1 MNLVISTRTIFT
13 SLLMLSVFWILYQV
27 KEVVLL
33 FFVALIISMALLP
46 FIERLESR
54 GFSRSL
60 ATLLVYFSVIIIFLA
75 ILGTGISPMV
85 EQTTLFLS
93 QLPRL
98 IESVLESPLVFP
110 ISRQVVE
117 ELTRQLASVS
127 VNIVKITL
135 GIFDSFLAVVTVFVF
150 SFYFSLGYEEMRR
163 RFASFFPEEVKRK
176 INESLN
182 EIEKVIGG
190 WVRGEFVLMVVIAVF
205 SYIGL
210 SVLRVGYVLPL
221 SLIAG
226 VLEIVP
232 IIGPLLSAIPAA
244 VVGFSSSSVLGFGVI
259 ALYIIIQQLE
269 NNLIV
274 PRVMERAVGL
284 SPLLTIS
291 VIFIGGK
298 LFGIVGA
305 LLAVPV
311 VLILRVII
319 PKFFFEKR

>member
-1 MNLVISTRTIFT
+1 MNLIISTRTILAA
-13 SLLMLSVFWILYQV
+13 LLLLGVFWILYQV

-46 FIERLESR
+46 FVERLQKR
-54 GFSRSL
+54 GLSRSL
-60 ATLLVYFSVIIIFLA
+60 ATLVVYFSVIIVFLTV
-75 ILGTGISPMV
+75 LGTGISPMV
-85 EQTTLFLS
+85 EQTTLFFS

-98 IESVLESPLVFP
+98 IESVLESPLISP

-117 ELTRQLASVS
+117 ESTRQLASIS

-135 GIFDSFLAVVTVFVF
+135 GIFDSFLALITVFVF
-150 SFYFSLGYEEMRR
+150 SFYFSLGYEGLRR
-163 RFASFFPEEVKRK
+163 RFTSFFSDDNKRK
-176 INESLN
+176 INDSLD
-182 EIEKVIGG
+182 EVEKVIGG

-205 SYIGL
+205 SYAGL

-226 VLEIVP
+226 VLEIIP

-244 VVGFSSSSVLGFGVI
+244 IVGFSSSSALGFGVL

-269 NNLIV
+269 NNFVV

-284 SPLLTIS
+284 SPLLTMS

-311 VLILRVII
+311 VLILQVII
-319 PKFFFEKR
+319 PKFFLEKR

>member
-1 MNLVISTRTIFT
+1 MNLVISTRTVFT
-13 SLLMLSVFWILYQV
+13 AMLLLGVFWGLYQV
-27 KEVVLL
+27 KEIILL
-33 FFVALIISMALLP
+33 FFVALIISIALLP
-46 FIERLESR
+46 FIEKLEKR
-54 GFSRSL
+54 GFSRSM

-75 ILGTGISPMV
+75 VLGTGISPMV
-85 EQTTLFLS
+85 EQTTLFFS

-98 IESVLESPLVFP
+98 IESVLASPLVSP

-117 ELTRQLASVS
+117 ESTRQLALVS

-150 SFYFSLGYEEMRR
+150 SFYFSLGYERMCR
-163 RFASFFPEEVKRK
+163 RFTSFFPEEVKRK
-176 INESLN
+176 INESLS

-190 WVRGEFVLMVVIAVF
+190 WVRGEFVLMLVIAVA

-226 VLEIVP
+226 FLEIVP

-244 VVGFSSSSVLGFGVI
+244 VVGFSSSPALGFGVL

-284 SPLLTIS
+284 NPLLTMS
-291 VIFIGGK
+291 VIFIGAK
-298 LFGIVGA
+298 LFGIIGA

-319 PKFFFEKR
+319 PKFFLEKR

>member
-1 MNLVISTRTIFT
+1 MNLVISTRTVFT
-13 SLLMLSVFWILYQV
+13 AVLLLGVFWGLYQV
-27 KEVVLL
+27 KEIILL

-46 FIERLESR
+46 LIEKLEKR

-75 ILGTGISPMV
+75 VIGTGISPMV
-85 EQTTLFLS
+85 EQTTLFFS

-98 IESVLESPLVFP
+98 IESVLESPLVSP

-117 ELTRQLASVS
+117 ESTRQLASIS

-135 GIFDSFLAVVTVFVF
+135 GIFDSFLALITVFVF
-150 SFYFSLGYEEMRR
+150 SFYFSLGYENLRR
-163 RFASFFPEEVKRK
+163 KFTSLFSEENKRK
-176 INESLN
+176 INDSLN
-182 EIEKVIGG
+182 EIEKIIGG
-190 WVRGEFVLMVVIAVF
+190 WVRGEFTLMVVIAVA

-244 VVGFSSSSVLGFGVI
+244 IVGFSSSPALGFGVL
-259 ALYIIIQQLE
+259 ALYIIIQQFE
-269 NNLIV
+269 NNIVV

-284 SPLLTIS
+284 SPLLTMS

-311 VLILRVII
+311 VLILQVII
-319 PKFFFEKR
+319 PRFFLEKR

>member
-13 SLLMLSVFWILYQV
+13 ALLFLGIFWALYQV
-27 KEVVLL
+27 KEVILL
-33 FFVALIISMALLP
+33 FFVALVISVALLP
-46 FIERLESR
+46 FIERLEKRGLSR
-54 GFSRSL
+54 FL

-75 ILGTGISPMV
+75 VLGAGIPPMV
-85 EQTTLFLS
+85 EQTTLFFS
-93 QLPRL
+93 QLPKL
-98 IESVLESPLVFP
+98 IESVLANPLVSP

-117 ELTRQLASVS
+117 ESTRQLASVS

-135 GIFDSFLAVVTVFVF
+135 SIFDSFLALVTVFVF
-150 SFYFSLGYEEMRR
+150 SFYFSLDYEKIRR
-163 RFASFFPEEVKRK
+163 GFTAFFPEDVKRK

-190 WVRGEFVLMVVIAVF
+190 WVRGEFTLMVIIAVF

-226 VLEIVP
+226 FLEIVP

-244 VVGFSSSSVLGFGVI
+244 VVGFSSSPALGFGVL
-259 ALYIIIQQLE
+259 ALYIIIQQFE
-269 NNLIV
+269 NNFVV

-284 SPLLTIS
+284 SPLLTMS
-291 VIFIGGK
+291 VIFIGGR

-319 PKFFFEKR
+319 PKFFLEKR